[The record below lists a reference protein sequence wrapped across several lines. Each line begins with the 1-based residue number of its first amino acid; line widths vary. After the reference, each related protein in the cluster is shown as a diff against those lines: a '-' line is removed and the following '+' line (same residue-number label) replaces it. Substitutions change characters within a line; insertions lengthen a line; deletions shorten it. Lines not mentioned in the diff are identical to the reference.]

1 MPTLALAWIP
11 RCGEVASAITGASR
25 PEQVHAHAAAS
36 GVRLSDDLL
45 AAVDRAL
52 GDAPVTGPTLAPAAR
67 TGVKHR

>member
-11 RCGEVASAITGASR
+11 RRGEVASASTGASC

-45 AAVDRAL
+45 VAVHRAL
-52 GDAPVTGPTLAPAAR
+52 GDAPVTEPTLAPAAR